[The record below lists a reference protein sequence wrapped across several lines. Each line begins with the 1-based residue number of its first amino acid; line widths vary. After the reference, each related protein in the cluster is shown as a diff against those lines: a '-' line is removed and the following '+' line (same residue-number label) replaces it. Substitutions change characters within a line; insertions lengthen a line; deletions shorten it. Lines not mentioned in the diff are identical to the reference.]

1 MIKNSW
7 SKVDGDLLLLRG
19 SWIKTKLAHRAI
31 CTHSK
36 AQTLF
41 TYCLRTRGTIKR
53 SGVISQ
59 TSSCGV
65 EIQSAESLLSPDK
78 GLVTRAA
85 HCCPQ
90 IWRTRAVIDPRR
102 EKEGTGLG
110 RFLWSTGNDSLNRFD
125 GGRVIAVA
133 VGLGSSW
140 QAAPIISPANGN
152 PFRMQPISS
161 VYACGLRAQ
170 YA

>member
-1 MIKNSW
+1 MVKNSW

-36 AQTLF
+36 AQTLL
-41 TYCLRTRGTIKR
+41 TYCLRTRGAIKR

-78 GLVTRAA
+78 GSLRARPIVA
-85 HCCPQ
+85 
-90 IWRTRAVIDPRR
+90 RKSDVRAVIDPRR

-140 QAAPIISPANGN
+140 QAVPIISPANGN